1 MKQEKA
7 YLEAF
12 DLYADALYRHC
23 YYRVSDKERA
33 QDIVSETFMKTW
45 DYLVKGNTIDTF
57 RPFLYRTLNHLII
70 DEYRKKKSESLDALL
85 GEREVPESSF
95 EELVGDGREEIEFAL
110 DAKQI
115 PALLEQMPTNH
126 REVIMMRYVDGLMPA
141 EIAEILDTPVNTVSV
156 RIHRGLAWLV
166 ENAQSPE
173 THQKMKQGYV
183 SKRGKKRRR

>member
-23 YYRVSDKERA
+23 YYRVSNRERA

-45 DYLVKGNTIDTF
+45 DYLVKGNTIDSF

-70 DEYRKKKSESLDALL
+70 DEYRKKKSESLDAILD
-85 GEREVPESSF
+85 EREVPEGSF
-95 EELVGDGREEIEFAL
+95 EELVGGSREEVEFSL

-115 PALLEQMPTNH
+115 PALLELMPENH
-126 REVIMMRYVDGLMPA
+126 KEVIMMRYVDGLMPA
-141 EIAEILDTPVNTVSV
+141 EIAEIINMPVNTVSV

-166 ENAQSPE
+166 ENAQKPE
-173 THQKMKQGYV
+173 TFKKMQQASV
-183 SKRGKKRRR
+183 SKRGKKRRK